1 MFSCS
6 VSCSVSVGLAR
17 SKEAVRGRVS
27 CSVSVG
33 LARSKEAVGG
43 RYMFFFF
50 KMPLNAFNR
59 MLFFRL
65 WLHLKDRLLIAKV
78 LYLMISTV

>member
-1 MFSCS
+1 MYDDLIRCFRRQIEIVLVLSCDEIRDVSLFSCS

-33 LARSKEAVGG
+33 LARSKETVGG
-43 RYMFFFF
+43 RYVIF
-50 KMPLNAFNR
+50 
-59 MLFFRL
+59 
-65 WLHLKDRLLIAKV
+65 
-78 LYLMISTV
+78 